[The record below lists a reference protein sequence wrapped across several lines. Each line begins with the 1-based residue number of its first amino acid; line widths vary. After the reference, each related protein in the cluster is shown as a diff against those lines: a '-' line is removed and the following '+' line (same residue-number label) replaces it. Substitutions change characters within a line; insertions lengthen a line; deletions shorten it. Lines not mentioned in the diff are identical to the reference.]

1 MLSRFKI
8 PLIALAAFAIG
19 QLGPLTWVFWQA
31 AEWRLPQI
39 KAESLAEPS
48 PFETM
53 SEDVW
58 IAQTQ
63 NAFAIEV
70 KKEKLAPVH
79 LLVIS
84 KQRYETILDVPADI
98 RGEML
103 NFAVEL
109 ARAQGVADSGF
120 RLTTNTNPQGAQTV
134 YHVHIH
140 VIGGRQMGW
149 LG

>member
-1 MLSRFKI
+1 MLTRFKI
-8 PLIALAAFAIG
+8 PLIALVAFAIG
-19 QLGPLTWVFWQA
+19 QLGPLTWVFWQL

-39 KAESLAEPS
+39 KAESIAKPS

-53 SEDVW
+53 AEDVW
-58 IAQTQ
+58 VAQTA

-70 KKEKLAPVH
+70 VKEKLAPVH

-84 KQRYETILDVPADI
+84 KERYATILDVPPEV
-98 RGEML
+98 RGEMI
-103 NFAVEL
+103 NFAVDL
-109 ARAQGVADSGF
+109 ARTYGVADSGF